1 MTDRASARA
10 TSTATGA
17 GRSVRPLDGP
27 DRLILREL
35 IRDARMSIRSLAERV
50 HISRANAYARVDR
63 LVADGVITGFSAQ
76 IAHER
81 AGLGTSA
88 FVSLSIEQNSWRD
101 VSARLG
107 RLPYVEH
114 VSMLGADFDVLVLV
128 RAPDNA
134 ALRDLVLD
142 RIQRIPGV
150 QTTRTW
156 LVFDELLGPGADWS

>member
-1 MTDRASARA
+1 MTDHVSARPPA
-10 TSTATGA
+10 NPSGV

-35 IRDARMSIRSLAERV
+35 TKDARMSIRSLAERV

-76 IAHER
+76 IAPER

-88 FVSLSIEQNSWRD
+88 YVSLSIEQNSWRD

-107 RLPYVEH
+107 QLPYVEH

-128 RAPDNA
+128 RAPGNV

-142 RIQRIPGV
+142 RIQGIPGV
-150 QTTRTW
+150 RTTRTW
-156 LVFDELLGPGADWS
+156 LVFDELQGLGADWS